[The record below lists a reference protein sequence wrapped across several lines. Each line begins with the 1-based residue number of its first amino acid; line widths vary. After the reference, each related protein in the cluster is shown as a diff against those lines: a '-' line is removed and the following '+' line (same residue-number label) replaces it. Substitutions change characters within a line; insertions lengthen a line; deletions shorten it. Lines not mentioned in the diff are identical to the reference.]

1 VADSFQSN
9 TDVQQHVIFAGTRDS
24 GHLAKQ
30 ALKHWP
36 PCGLYRTQVHI
47 IADDRMKDTDEEDVL
62 EYGPLDE
69 IEARFKGK
77 PSTHIYDRQGFAGL
91 EGDDDKAPSLDLPEE
106 EEEMFQRKRASSF
119 TNSTSNLPY
128 PDFTKMIYPER
139 DDEDKAELDN
149 EGENVQHEVVVPY
162 LHIDGRP
169 YEAQIE
175 IINTAKPLLHQNKIV
190 VVGVEHS
197 PDLDVHDLIR
207 GFNEVMKFII
217 KRSFWDQDKSRG
229 WIIYFLRFWMI
240 LLLILLYLLRTLIPS
255 VKYLS
260 N

>member
-1 VADSFQSN
+1 
-9 TDVQQHVIFAGTRDS
+9 
-24 GHLAKQ
+24 
-30 ALKHWP
+30 
-36 PCGLYRTQVHI
+36 
-47 IADDRMKDTDEEDVL
+47 MKDTDEEDVL

-77 PSTHIYDRQGFAGL
+77 PNTHIYDRQGFAGL
-91 EGDDDKAPSLDLPEE
+91 EGDDDEAPSLDLPEE

-139 DDEDKAELDN
+139 DDEDKDELDN

-162 LHIDGRP
+162 LHIDGRL

-229 WIIYFLRFWMI
+229 WIIYVLRYWMI